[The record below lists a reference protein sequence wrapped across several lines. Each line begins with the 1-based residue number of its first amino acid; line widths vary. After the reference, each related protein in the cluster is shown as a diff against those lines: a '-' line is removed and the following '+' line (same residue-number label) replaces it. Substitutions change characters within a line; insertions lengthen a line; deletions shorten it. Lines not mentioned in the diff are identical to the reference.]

1 MQGGWQERWKT
12 CRVSWEVP
20 YRCSFVCEKHGRE
33 LVVGSPHDCMV
44 FHSHFTIVGN
54 VYRAGHN
61 SYDVG
66 VVLNAKQQGVLQ
78 ESKILFSDMTP
89 S

>member
-1 MQGGWQERWKT
+1 
-12 CRVSWEVP
+12 
-20 YRCSFVCEKHGRE
+20 
-33 LVVGSPHDCMV
+33 MV